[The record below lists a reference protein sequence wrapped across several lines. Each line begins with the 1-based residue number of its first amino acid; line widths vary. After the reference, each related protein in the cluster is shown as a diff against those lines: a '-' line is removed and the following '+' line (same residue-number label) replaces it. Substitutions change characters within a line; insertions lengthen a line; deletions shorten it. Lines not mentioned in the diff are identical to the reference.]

1 MGKSSGFTRCRAYLF
16 LSVLFCP
23 SLSGFRPILS
33 ILGPSWPQLG
43 SSWSHKATSWSI
55 LAPSWTVLATSVGPS
70 RPILAHLVSSRLHL
84 GVILVPSWPTSAPSW
99 TTVAPSWPRLFRS
112 LAISFCSFCPVRLCP
127 TSCPTP
133 PTLCAVISSGAGGPN
148 GFAVRI
154 RPHRPLWPA
163 AWGVSRRYFRHM
175 TVMS

>member
-1 MGKSSGFTRCRAYLF
+1 MHYWSFFASE
-16 LSVLFCP
+16 LSQLCENSESACYGHISWSHVLASWLHLGP
-23 SLSGFRPILS
+23 SRPH
-33 ILGPSWPQLG
+33 LGPSWPPLLAHHVRSWPILSHLG
-43 SSWSHKATSWSI
+43 SI
-55 LAPSWTVLATSVGPS
+55 LT
-70 RPILAHLVSSRLHL
+70 HL
-84 GVILVPSWPTSAPSW
+84 GTICLCSCS
-99 TTVAPSWPRLFRS
+99 
-112 LAISFCSFCPVRLCP
+112 AISFCSFCPVHLCP

-154 RPHRPLWPA
+154 RLHRPLWLA